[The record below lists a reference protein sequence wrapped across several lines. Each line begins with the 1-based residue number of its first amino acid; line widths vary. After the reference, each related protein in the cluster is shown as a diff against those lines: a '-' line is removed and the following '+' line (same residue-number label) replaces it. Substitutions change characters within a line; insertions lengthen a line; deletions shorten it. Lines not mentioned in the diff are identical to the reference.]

1 MSVLSN
7 IISSITNWF
16 NPTPANTKQLNELFQ
31 FLSAFPFAQIKAA
44 ATAGGTNFL
53 LDEAAANAIVADIIN
68 SFYSG
73 QSVQAATQAVTASV
87 ATLVGTKTTI
97 TANT

>member
-1 MSVLSN
+1 MSILSN

-31 FLSAFPFAQIKAA
+31 FLTAFPFAQIEAA
-44 ATAGGTNFL
+44 ASVGGTNL
-53 LDEAAANAIVADIIN
+53 VLDQTAANAIIADIIN

-73 QSVQAATQAVTASV
+73 LSVQAAAAS
-87 ATLVGTKTTI
+87 ASTLVTTTATT